1 MRFLR
6 RLLGRRE
13 ERPVGQKEASE
24 PVCPH
29 VTLVPRWDSAGDIG
43 KSEKVSSFICVGCQ
57 ASFSRE
63 EGEQLQATE
72 AERVRL
78 RVRLGEAERLD
89 KQ

>member
-6 RLLGRRE
+6 RLLGSSE
-13 ERPVGQKEASE
+13 ERPVEQEEASE

-29 VTLVPRWDSAGDIG
+29 VTLVPRWDSADDMG
-43 KSEKVSSFICVGCQ
+43 KREKVSSFICEGCQ

-72 AERVRL
+72 AERL
-78 RVRLGEAERLD
+78 RVGEAERLD
-89 KQ
+89 K

>member
-6 RLLGRRE
+6 RLLGWRG
-13 ERPVGQKEASE
+13 ERPVGQEEASE

-29 VTLVPRWDSAGDIG
+29 VALVPRWDSAGDIG
-43 KSEKVSSFICVGCQ
+43 KSEKVSSFICEGCQ

-78 RVRLGEAERLD
+78 GEAERLD

>member
-24 PVCPH
+24 PVSPH
-29 VTLVPRWDSAGDIG
+29 VALVPRWDSAGDIG
-43 KSEKVSSFICVGCQ
+43 KSEKVSSFICEGCQ

-78 RVRLGEAERLD
+78 GEAERLD

>member
-1 MRFLR
+1 MRFLK
-6 RLLGRRE
+6 RLSGRRE
-13 ERPVGQKEASE
+13 ERPAGGEEASE

-29 VTLVPRWDSAGDIG
+29 VALVPRWGSAGDIG
-43 KSEKVSSFICVGCQ
+43 KSEKVSSFICEGCQ

-78 RVRLGEAERLD
+78 GEAERLD